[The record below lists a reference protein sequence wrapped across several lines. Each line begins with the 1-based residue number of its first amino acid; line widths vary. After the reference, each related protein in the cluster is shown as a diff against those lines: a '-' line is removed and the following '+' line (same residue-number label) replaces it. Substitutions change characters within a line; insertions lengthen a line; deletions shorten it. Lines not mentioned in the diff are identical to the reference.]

1 MTKRR
6 LKKPVVY
13 SLYGCAFL
21 LLFTGIFFIEKAIG
35 ANNFQ
40 SNENFSYVSRT
51 IFDES
56 IPVVSTKETII
67 RPYTADTVK
76 IVKSFYDYQA
86 EADAQQNSIIVHDR
100 TYLQNSGVSYGLEET
115 FDAVSILNGTV
126 TKVAEDKLLG
136 NVVEI
141 AHDNEIISIYQ
152 SLSEVNVKENDVV
165 SQGQVIGKSGSANIS
180 TDLGNHLYFELVV
193 KGSIVN
199 PENYYDK
206 SVNEL

>member
-1 MTKRR
+1 MTKRK

-35 ANNFQ
+35 NNTFANDDD
-40 SNENFSYVSRT
+40 YDYITRT
-51 IFDES
+51 VVDDS
-56 IPVVSTKETII
+56 VPVVNTKETIK
-67 RPYTADTVK
+67 RPYTAGDVK
-76 IVKSFYDYQA
+76 IVKNFYDYQA
-86 EADAQQNSIIVHDR
+86 EASEQQNSIIVHDN
-100 TYLQNSGVSYGLEET
+100 TYLQNSGVSYGTEQV
-115 FDAVSILNGTV
+115 FDVVAILDGTV
-126 TKVAEDKLLG
+126 SKVSQDELLG
-136 NVVEI
+136 NIVEI
-141 AHDNEIISIYQ
+141 THNNEIISIYQ
-152 SLSEVNVKENDVV
+152 SLGEVSVKENDVV
-165 SQGQVIGKSGSANIS
+165 NQGQVIGKSGSANIS